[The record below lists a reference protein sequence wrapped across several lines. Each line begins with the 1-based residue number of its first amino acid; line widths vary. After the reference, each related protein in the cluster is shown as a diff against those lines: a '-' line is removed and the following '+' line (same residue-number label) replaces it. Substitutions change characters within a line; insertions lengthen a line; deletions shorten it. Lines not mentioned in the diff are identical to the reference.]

1 MQYHQEYTIYGTC
14 FWLSMLPKSRKS
26 IFCIQCFAKL
36 SLWSLYLFTLQSA
49 LCKKRGDRIQNIVA
63 YSFCL
68 LAPLCVEEVMG
79 LPKTEKLALFYFF
92 SLWIEDKGW
101 KGKEE
106 GFTFSAN
113 AESAK
118 PQDPSLN
125 KTWQYNRQHFKS
137 TDQPTQRVVFA
148 ISQEEICRPEKSVV
162 HYIKNDC
169 FCFQQ

>member
-14 FWLSMLPKSRKS
+14 LRLSILPKDTQ
-26 IFCIQCFAKL
+26 INICIQCFAKL
-36 SLWSLYLFTLQSA
+36 SLWSLYLFTLQSV
-49 LCKKRGDRIQNIVA
+49 LCKKRGDRIQNIVT
-63 YSFCL
+63 YFFCL

-92 SLWIEDKGW
+92 SPWIEDKGW

-125 KTWQYNRQHFKS
+125 KTWQYNRQHFKN

-148 ISQEEICRPEKSVV
+148 ISQVEICKPENSVI
-162 HYIKNDC
+162 H
-169 FCFQQ
+169 